1 MPGPPPKPTALRAL
15 EGDRSKRKRKK
26 DRTPAKG
33 TPVAPTTLDRE
44 AAAEWRR
51 VVPKLA
57 EIGMLSKVDRAGLAE
72 YCRVWS
78 MLQRCHQTLK
88 DEGDYLMSL
97 KGHQYPH
104 PAGQMMVKLSSVL
117 RAYLSE
123 FGLTPAARA
132 RLAVEV
138 NEKEPAGPMDATAKA
153 KAKWLV

>member
-1 MPGPPPKPTALRAL
+1 MPGPPPKPLAVREL
-15 EGDRSKRKRKK
+15 EGDRSKRKKK
-26 DRTPAKG
+26 TGATPAKG
-33 TPVAPTTLDRE
+33 APSPPSTLDRE

-78 MLQRCHQTLK
+78 MLQRCHATLK
-88 DEGDYLMSL
+88 EEGDYLESL
-97 KGHQYPH
+97 KGHLYPH
-104 PAGQMMVKLSSVL
+104 PAGAMMVKLSTVL

-138 NEKEPAGPMDATAKA
+138 AEKAPAEPMDATAKA
-153 KAKWLV
+153 KAKWLA